1 MSASRRPSTRPRPSP
16 NRRAPST
23 PSRNPVP
30 PLVLVGDDNDAVRA
44 AVASLLSNLGYRLAV
59 AAEGEETLQLARLL
73 EPSLLIIDVNMPGL
87 DGLGV
92 ARHVRASKT
101 TSCTPI
107 IMISANGETRDVEA
121 GLQAGA
127 DTYLVKPFQM
137 EELLDSLATLLQ
149 RPG

>member
-1 MSASRRPSTRPRPSP
+1 
-16 NRRAPST
+16 
-23 PSRNPVP
+23 V
-30 PLVLVGDDNDAVRA
+30 AVT
-44 AVASLLSNLGYRLAV
+44 
-59 AAEGEETLQLARLL
+59 AEGEETLQLARLL

-92 ARHVRASKT
+92 ARRVRASDT
-101 TSCTPI
+101 ISCTPI
-107 IMISANGETRDVEA
+107 IVISANGEKHDVEA
-121 GLQAGA
+121 GLEAGA